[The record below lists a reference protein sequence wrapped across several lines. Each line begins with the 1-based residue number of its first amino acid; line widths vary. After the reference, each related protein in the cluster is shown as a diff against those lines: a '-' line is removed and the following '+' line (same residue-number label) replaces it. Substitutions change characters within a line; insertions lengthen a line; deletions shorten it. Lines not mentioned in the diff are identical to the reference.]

1 MELLTS
7 PRHSQAPLMSLS
19 RKILI
24 LLVVPAIFQLGL
36 LATVATLQNKAE
48 AEAEAALKSA
58 RLSSAVNALSNEI
71 FTVVATNGGEMK
83 LRRNLIENTD
93 LGTRFD
99 QIQSEMEVIRSL
111 IGNDTDKLE
120 AFDKSEQIFLRCQ
133 QIIGQIRKSYREKG
147 EEGTIERIPMWKNLM
162 QIATNDMFRELKQAA
177 EVEREKSEQGPG
189 KQREFRNLSL
199 LITLVLGGLTAAS
212 TTALGVYL
220 LRSVTDRL
228 NIMRDNTVRLANSKP
243 LNPPLVGGDEIATL
257 DQTFHQMAESLLV
270 AKRKETALVQ
280 NAQDII
286 CSISSD
292 LRFTSINPA
301 VEAMLEYFVDEVENK
316 PVLQFVAAD
325 YGNKIMDYMTK
336 VKKGEKALPEEVL
349 MTSRRGESV
358 YTLWSAQWSSEQKTF
373 FCVIHDITERQ
384 LAAKMKQDIT
394 AMVNHDIRSP
404 ITTLTVALAVLK
416 SGKHGHLSAEG
427 EKLIERGNRSCERI
441 LHLTKDLLDLDKIE
455 GGHIEL
461 TILPTSLDEVFKSAI
476 DTTSGI
482 GESRNI
488 KVEVQQTNL
497 RVLADQARLEQVLI
511 NLLSNALKFSP
522 NEGRVRLSAVASD
535 NKVVVA
541 VQDQGPGIPAEMQEK
556 IFEPF
561 TQLKQNDRQV
571 KDGTGLGL
579 AISKQL
585 IEMHQGK
592 IWVESK
598 PGQGS
603 TFLFFVPQVKDLPF
617 Q

>member
-1 MELLTS
+1 
-7 PRHSQAPLMSLS
+7 MSLS

-111 IGNDTDKLE
+111 IGNDTSKLE

-199 LITLVLGGLTAAS
+199 LITLALGGLTAAS
-212 TTALGVYL
+212 TAALGVYL

-243 LNPPLVGGDEIATL
+243 LNPPLVGRDEIATL
-257 DQTFHQMAESLLV
+257 DQTFHQMAESLLL

-301 VEAMLEYFVDEVENK
+301 VETMLEYFVDEVENK

-325 YGNKIMDYMTK
+325 YGSKIMDYMTK

-373 FCVIHDITERQ
+373 FASSTI
-384 LAAKMKQDIT
+384 
-394 AMVNHDIRSP
+394 SP
-404 ITTLTVALAVLK
+404 
-416 SGKHGHLSAEG
+416 
-427 EKLIERGNRSCERI
+427 
-441 LHLTKDLLDLDKIE
+441 KD
-455 GGHIEL
+455 
-461 TILPTSLDEVFKSAI
+461 S
-476 DTTSGI
+476 
-482 GESRNI
+482 
-488 KVEVQQTNL
+488 
-497 RVLADQARLEQVLI
+497 
-511 NLLSNALKFSP
+511 
-522 NEGRVRLSAVASD
+522 
-535 NKVVVA
+535 
-541 VQDQGPGIPAEMQEK
+541 
-556 IFEPF
+556 
-561 TQLKQNDRQV
+561 
-571 KDGTGLGL
+571 
-579 AISKQL
+579 
-585 IEMHQGK
+585 
-592 IWVESK
+592 
-598 PGQGS
+598 
-603 TFLFFVPQVKDLPF
+603 
-617 Q
+617 

>member
-1 MELLTS
+1 
-7 PRHSQAPLMSLS
+7 MSLS

-111 IGNDTDKLE
+111 IGNDTNKLE

-212 TTALGVYL
+212 TAALGVYL

-257 DQTFHQMAESLLV
+257 DQTFHQMAESLLL

-301 VEAMLEYFVDEVENK
+301 VETMLEYFVDEVENK

-325 YGNKIMDYMTK
+325 YGSKIMEYMTK

-416 SGKHGHLSAEG
+416 SGKHGQLSPEG

-482 GESRNI
+482 AENRNI

-497 RVLADQARLEQVLI
+497 RVLGDQARLEQVLI

-522 NEGRVRLSAVASD
+522 IEGRVRLSAVASD
-535 NKVVVA
+535 NQVVVA
-541 VQDQGPGIPAEMQEK
+541 VQDQGPGIPVDMQEK

-561 TQLKQNDRQV
+561 TQLKQTDRQA
-571 KDGTGLGL
+571 KEGTGLGL
-579 AISKQL
+579 AICKQL
-585 IEMHQGK
+585 IQMHQGQ

-603 TFLFFVPQVKDLPF
+603 TFLFCVPQVKDLPF